1 MNSQNWDDH
10 SGENEMNQ
18 PDLVL
23 LHGAL
28 GAQDQFAPLLPLLEP
43 HFRLHTL
50 DFEGHGH
57 TPMSGK
63 PFALER
69 LVQSVCDLLE
79 AEGISEANLFGYSK
93 GGYVGCALALA
104 HPERVGRL
112 ATLGTKFGWTQEDAQ
127 RETGFLIPDKMAEKI
142 PQFVEMLKTRHVASG
157 WEAVVERSAEFMWA
171 LADSGGITADMMA
184 GLEIPVRVMIGDRD
198 RTASVP
204 ESVELA
210 RILPKGELEVL
221 PATLH
226 PFERVP
232 LQRLATS
239 LTEFFTKE

>member
-1 MNSQNWDDH
+1 MNK
-10 SGENEMNQ
+10 

-28 GAQDQFAPLLPLLEP
+28 GAQEQFAPLLPLLEP

-57 TPMSGK
+57 APMSGE
-63 PFALER
+63 PFALDR
-69 LVQSVCDLLE
+69 FVQSVCELLD
-79 AEGISEANLFGYSK
+79 AEGISDANLFGYSK

-104 HPERVGRL
+104 HPDRVRRL
-112 ATLGTKFGWTQEDAQ
+112 ATLGTKYGWTQEDAQ
-127 RETGFLIPDKMAEKI
+127 RETGFLVPSKMAEKI
-142 PQFVEMLKTRHVASG
+142 PQFVELLRERHVASG

-171 LADSGGITADMMA
+171 LADSGGITKERVS
-184 GLEIPVRVMIGDRD
+184 GLEMPVRVMVVDRD
-198 RTASVP
+198 YTASVP
-204 ESVELA
+204 ESMELA
-210 RILPKGELEVL
+210 RALPKGELEVL
-221 PATLH
+221 PATPH

-239 LTEFFTKE
+239 LHEFFAQP

>member
-1 MNSQNWDDH
+1 MNK
-10 SGENEMNQ
+10 

-28 GAQDQFAPLLPLLEP
+28 GAQEQFAPLLPLLEP

-57 TPMSGK
+57 APMSGE
-63 PFALER
+63 PFALDR
-69 LVQSVCDLLE
+69 FVQSVCELLD
-79 AEGISEANLFGYSK
+79 AEGISDANLFGYSK

-104 HPERVGRL
+104 HPDRVRRL
-112 ATLGTKFGWTQEDAQ
+112 ATLGTKYGWTQEDAQ
-127 RETGFLIPDKMAEKI
+127 RETGFLVPSKMAEKI
-142 PQFVEMLKTRHVASG
+142 PQFVELLRERHVASG
-157 WEAVVERSAEFMWA
+157 WEAVVEHSAEFMWA
-171 LADSGGITADMMA
+171 LAASGGITKARVS
-184 GLEIPVRVMIGDRD
+184 GLEMPVRVMVGDRD

-204 ESVELA
+204 ESMELA
-210 RILPKGELEVL
+210 RALPKGELEVL
-221 PATLH
+221 PATPH

-239 LTEFFTKE
+239 LHEFFTQP

>member
-1 MNSQNWDDH
+1 MNK
-10 SGENEMNQ
+10 

-28 GAQDQFAPLLPLLEP
+28 GAQEQFAPLLPLLEP

-57 TPMSGK
+57 APMSGE
-63 PFALER
+63 PFALDR
-69 LVQSVCDLLE
+69 FVQSVCELLD
-79 AEGISEANLFGYSK
+79 AEGISDANLFGYSK

-104 HPERVGRL
+104 HPDRVRRL
-112 ATLGTKFGWTQEDAQ
+112 ATLGTKYGWTQEDAQ
-127 RETGFLIPDKMAEKI
+127 RETGFLVPSKMVEKI
-142 PQFVEMLKTRHVASG
+142 PQFVELLRERHVASG

-171 LADSGGITADMMA
+171 LADSGGITKERVS
-184 GLEIPVRVMIGDRD
+184 GLEMPVRVMVGDRD
-198 RTASVP
+198 YTASVP
-204 ESVELA
+204 ESMELA
-210 RILPKGELEVL
+210 RALPKGELEVL
-221 PATLH
+221 PATPH

-239 LTEFFTKE
+239 LHEFFAQP

>member
-1 MNSQNWDDH
+1 MNK
-10 SGENEMNQ
+10 

-28 GAQDQFAPLLPLLEP
+28 GAQEQFAPLLPLLEP

-57 TPMSGK
+57 APMSGE
-63 PFALER
+63 PFALDR
-69 LVQSVCDLLE
+69 FVQSVCELLN
-79 AEGISEANLFGYSK
+79 AEGISDANLFGYSK

-104 HPERVGRL
+104 HPDRVRRL
-112 ATLGTKFGWTQEDAQ
+112 ATLGTKYGWTQEDAQ
-127 RETGFLIPDKMAEKI
+127 RETGFLVPSKMAEKI
-142 PQFVEMLKTRHVASG
+142 PQFVELLQERHVASG

-171 LADSGGITADMMA
+171 LADSGGITKARVS
-184 GLEIPVRVMIGDRD
+184 GLEMPVRVMVGDRD

-204 ESVELA
+204 ESMELA
-210 RILPKGELEVL
+210 RALPKGELEVL
-221 PATLH
+221 PATPH

-239 LTEFFTKE
+239 LHEFFAQP

>member
-1 MNSQNWDDH
+1 MNK
-10 SGENEMNQ
+10 

-28 GAQDQFAPLLPLLEP
+28 GAQEQFAPLLPLLEP

-57 TPMSGK
+57 APMSGE
-63 PFALER
+63 PFALDR
-69 LVQSVCDLLE
+69 FVQSVCELLD
-79 AEGISEANLFGYSK
+79 AEGISDANLFGYSK

-104 HPERVGRL
+104 HPDRVRRL
-112 ATLGTKFGWTQEDAQ
+112 ATLGTKYGWTQEDAQ
-127 RETGFLIPDKMAEKI
+127 RETGFLVPSKMAEKI
-142 PQFVEMLKTRHVASG
+142 PQFVELLRERHVASG

-171 LADSGGITADMMA
+171 LADSGGITKERVS
-184 GLEIPVRVMIGDRD
+184 GLEMPVRVMVGDRD
-198 RTASVP
+198 YTASVP
-204 ESVELA
+204 ESMELA
-210 RILPKGELEVL
+210 RALPKGELEVL
-221 PATLH
+221 PATPH

-239 LTEFFTKE
+239 LHEFFAQP

>member
-1 MNSQNWDDH
+1 LQISL
-10 SGENEMNQ
+10 GGNEMNK

-28 GAQDQFAPLLPLLEP
+28 GAQEQFAPLLPLLEP

-57 TPMSGK
+57 APMSGE
-63 PFALER
+63 PFALDR
-69 LVQSVCDLLE
+69 FVQSVCELLD
-79 AEGISEANLFGYSK
+79 AEGISDANLFGYSK

-104 HPERVGRL
+104 HPDRVRRL
-112 ATLGTKFGWTQEDAQ
+112 ATLGTKYGWTQEDAQ
-127 RETGFLIPDKMAEKI
+127 RETGFLVPSKMAEKI
-142 PQFVEMLKTRHVASG
+142 PQFVELLRERHVASG

-171 LADSGGITADMMA
+171 LADSGGITAERVS
-184 GLEIPVRVMIGDRD
+184 GLEMPVRVMVGDRD

-204 ESVELA
+204 ESMELA
-210 RILPKGELEVL
+210 RALPKGELEVL
-221 PATLH
+221 PATPH

-239 LTEFFTKE
+239 LHEFFAQP